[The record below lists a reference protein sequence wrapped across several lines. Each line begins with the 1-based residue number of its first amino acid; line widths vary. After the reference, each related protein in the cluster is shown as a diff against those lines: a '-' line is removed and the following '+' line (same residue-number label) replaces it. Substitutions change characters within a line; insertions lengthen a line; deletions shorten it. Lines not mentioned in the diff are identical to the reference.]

1 MTMPPI
7 VNQVAEELLPLIFR
21 RRPRLGATPP
31 FNPDAEST
39 LPMPNVLRRD
49 PSPNPALEYQDP
61 APPVM
66 LPVGMNA
73 SRVAMPDE
81 VRPRIATPNITA
93 PAPASITPPL
103 APDPVVSRS
112 GQVMDEYSTRP
123 ARRVETD
130 TRGRPTRNITM
141 QGDNQTLDY
150 ADRVAKYEPQ
160 EGGGGWWPSI
170 RAALAGFAAGGPVG
184 AASAFGVRKLREK
197 FEPKL
202 ADEEWK
208 RRQMG
213 QIGPEV
219 EQIRKSRKDTMQEQS
234 TMANIDLAK
243 ARTDALKREKKTAGR
258 IVERKDGVYMINP
271 ETGKAE
277 KLAGIPPEAGTP
289 GSTRYISR
297 ADGVYGINAEHPNG
311 FKVSGIPGNAGKD
324 EEDVSFG
331 NAQIQRAIS
340 EAQAEQAK
348 IDSAMV
354 GIPPTIEAT
363 DILTGTKKMA
373 PNPEYTY
380 NMTRRRQ
387 LDDQIRRWRTQLK
400 APGKKAAASLGND
413 PLGILDEDDEP

>member
-1 MTMPPI
+1 MPPI
-7 VNQVAEELLPLIFR
+7 VNQIAEELLPLIFR
-21 RRPRLGATPP
+21 RRPRLGTPP
-31 FNPDAEST
+31 FNPNAEST
-39 LPMPNVLRRD
+39 LPIPNVLRRD
-49 PSPNPALEYQDP
+49 PAPNPALAAQEP

-66 LPVGMNA
+66 VPSGMNP
-73 SRVAMPDE
+73 SQMAMPDE
-81 VRPRIATPNITA
+81 VRPRIATPNIAA
-93 PAPASITPPL
+93 PVQSGVTPPL
-103 APDPVVSRS
+103 ASEPVVSRS
-112 GQVMDEYSTRP
+112 GQVMDEYSSRP

-130 TRGRPTRNITM
+130 NRGRPSRNITLE
-141 QGDNQTLDY
+141 GDEQTLDY
-150 ADRVAKYEPQ
+150 AGRVAKYEPQ

-170 RAALAGFAAGGPVG
+170 RAAIAGFAAGGPVG

-208 RRQMG
+208 RQQMG
-213 QIGPEV
+213 QVAPAV
-219 EQIRKSRKDTMQEQS
+219 ESIRQNRKDTLQEES
-234 TMANIDLAK
+234 TRTNIDLAK

-258 IVERKDGVYMINP
+258 IVERRDGVYMINP
-271 ETGKAE
+271 DTGKAE
-277 KLAGIPPEAGTP
+277 KIAGIPAEAGTP

-297 ADGVYGINAEHPNG
+297 ADGVYGINAEHPQG

-331 NAQIQRAIS
+331 NAQLQRVIT

-348 IDSAMV
+348 IDAALP
-354 GIPPTIEAT
+354 GIPMTVEAT

-400 APGKKAAASLGND
+400 APRKRAATQPADD
-413 PLGILDEDDEP
+413 PLGILEDEEP